1 MAGMQGI
8 GVKTPMAA
16 AVAAM
21 TSGLV
26 GAEHMPNEV
35 ILVKGIKSMMLA
47 FCRPCKNTLRVGV
60 TTSGHGVNPKLQ
72 VIKAP
77 AVIKEPIRVRRFKS

>member
-1 MAGMQGI
+1 MAEKVQIFNSLGSDPQNR
-8 GVKTPMAA
+8 AD
-16 AVAAM
+16 
-21 TSGLV
+21 LV
-26 GAEHMPNEV
+26 N
-35 ILVKGIKSMMLA
+35 GIKSMMLA

-77 AVIKEPIRVRRFKS
+77 AVIKEPIRVRNFRR